1 MRALLRSRRPLLLA
15 VCPALIAATL
25 AATAQSAPAAPAP
38 ERSSEHTV
46 EHVVLIGF
54 DGFDADY
61 FGRVPTPNLDALAA
75 RGSRGTTLAPAQSI
89 TNPSFATLA
98 SGAWPRT
105 TGNVAYIFDRET
117 QSYRGQSRDL
127 AVPTIAEAVRD
138 SGGTVGA
145 AQYFILQ
152 NHGATYGDPE
162 AVYTQP
168 GGPCARRFDDA
179 IAMIE
184 GRPVNSGGTQVTVP
198 QTPNLLAVYCDTL
211 DTTGHSEGPNSP
223 QIDAGL
229 AEVDAQVGRLVAALE
244 RNGLSDSTAIVLTGD
259 HGMTAH
265 SRTFGDELLQELAVR
280 GLKGQYLPAGGPL
293 APDTDVVLTSAGG
306 AANAYLVGDVEGSK
320 EALAKVREAAEATE
334 GTAEILDRHDQRRL
348 DMDPRVGDLVIQ
360 TAPGYAA
367 SSGAIATPED
377 GHHGSTH
384 ERDAAFFIAGAGVR
398 DRGGRWAS
406 VGHID
411 VAPTIAH
418 LLGID
423 APSGSEGRVRR
434 ELLD

>member
-1 MRALLRSRRPLLLA
+1 MRTHLLSRPLRFA
-15 VCPALIAATL
+15 VFTGLFAGAL

-38 ERSSEHTV
+38 APSSENTV
-46 EHVVLIGF
+46 KHVVLIGF

-75 RGSRGTTLAPAQSI
+75 RGSHGTSLAPAQSI
-89 TNPSFATLA
+89 TNPSFASLA
-98 SGAWPRT
+98 TGAWPRT

-117 QSYRGQSRDL
+117 QAYRGQSRDL

-138 SGGTVGA
+138 SGGTVGS

-152 NHGATYGDPE
+152 DHGATYGDPD
-162 AVYTQP
+162 ALYTQP

-184 GRPVNSGGTQVTVP
+184 RRPVKSAGTQVTVP
-198 QTPNLLAVYCDTL
+198 QTPTLLAVYCDTL
-211 DTTGHSEGPNSP
+211 DTTGHSEGTSSP
-223 QIDAGL
+223 KIDAAL
-229 AEVDAQVGRLVAALE
+229 VDVDAQVGRLVEALD
-244 RNGLSDSTAIVLTGD
+244 RNGLSDNTAIVLTGD
-259 HGMTAH
+259 HGMTSH
-265 SRTFGDELLQELAVR
+265 DRTFGDELLEELAVR
-280 GLKGQYLPAGGPL
+280 ELKGQYLPATAPL

-306 AANAYLVGDVEGSK
+306 AANAYLVGQVEGSK
-320 EALAKVREAAEATE
+320 KALAEVREAAEATE
-334 GTAEILDRHDQRRL
+334 GTAEILDRNDQRRL

-367 SSGAIATPED
+367 STGVIATPED

-398 DRGGRWAS
+398 DRDGRWAR
-406 VGHID
+406 VQHID
-411 VAPTIAH
+411 IAPTIAH
-418 LLGID
+418 LLGIE
-423 APSGSEGRVRR
+423 APSGAEGRVHR
-434 ELLD
+434 ELLN